1 MSRDEHET
9 AASASNRS
17 QDTSL
22 EHFSAS
28 LGSEKA
34 GPGSCSVRCG
44 LFVYPKTGMFS
55 RSSISANH
63 GLHSSNPQVGTGALD
78 VRADHRL
85 LISCYTFGTARVS
98 HGARVSGVRFAGSTA
113 AEDSS

>member
-1 MSRDEHET
+1 M

-17 QDTSL
+17 WDTSL
-22 EHFSAS
+22 KHFWPL

-34 GPGSCSVRCG
+34 QPGSCSVRCR
-44 LFVYPKTGMFS
+44 LSVHAKTGMFS
-55 RSSISANH
+55 RSSISANYGVH
-63 GLHSSNPQVGTGALD
+63 TSNPQVGTGALD

-85 LISCYTFGTARVS
+85 LISCYAFGTARAS